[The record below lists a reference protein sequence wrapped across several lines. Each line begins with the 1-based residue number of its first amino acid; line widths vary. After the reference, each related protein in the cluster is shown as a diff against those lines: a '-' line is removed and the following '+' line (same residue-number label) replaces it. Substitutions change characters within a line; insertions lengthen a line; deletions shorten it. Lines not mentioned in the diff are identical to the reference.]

1 VDTKRTSKGHSRRS
15 LLGRGALLLGGAAGL
30 GAGAVKAADAA
41 TSARPGTLTLHG
53 VNWVVKRPERR
64 PGQQLRPGERGTVY
78 GELYDRPG
86 GKRMGSFVGSLVAV
100 EAEGGG
106 TERAGG
112 TIEVH
117 TFRLR
122 DGTLLGMGSTIDGE
136 SVFSIVGGTGRYAG
150 ARGSYV
156 AQQRLRELGGDGTA
170 LITLDLK
177 A

>member
-1 VDTKRTSKGHSRRS
+1 
-15 LLGRGALLLGGAAGL
+15 
-30 GAGAVKAADAA
+30 
-41 TSARPGTLTLHG
+41 
-53 VNWVVKRPERR
+53 
-64 PGQQLRPGERGTVY
+64 
-78 GELYDRPG
+78 
-86 GKRMGSFVGSLVAV
+86 MGSFVGSLVAV

-122 DGTLLGMGSTIDGE
+122 DGSLLGMGSTIDGE